1 MSKLEFSSTPTRLRI
16 MYESGRGVYEI
27 MDLTGLDYPEVISR
41 LREAGT
47 RLITGGPHDT
57 SKCHHR
63 HWEFG
68 TGHTA
73 A

>member
-1 MSKLEFSSTPTRLRI
+1 MSKLEFSPTPTRLRN

-27 MDLTGLDYPEVISR
+27 MDITGLDYSEVLSR

-57 SKCHHR
+57 SKCRHR